1 MTSTPKHVPYR
12 WDEIEDQVRTAIM
25 CQLSLLQ
32 CLGPHSPDLG
42 KLYLG
47 IDPDLLDEVHT
58 EEGEIKHAAVLTS
71 IPLERHR
78 LHTLAR
84 NAYTYAYQLD
94 GWERASSEDHYEIEC
109 AVLGGFPQ
117 TDMHAEPSPLSIY
130 HDFPLRRVLETF
142 RARWNLYNPDYGL
155 GLSVREL
162 ALLTSMTVPAVR
174 TSLSKE
180 GIKLDL
186 TRTGSGGSRRDD
198 DRSAMLSFEEALPWL
213 SGRRGFVPN
222 RAEKPTQSGMSTVAL
237 FGRADT
243 PFDVALRKAIAM
255 LDIQTAHLAGAIGAS
270 LEWVEALASGGVPEI
285 DIPAL
290 RRLAKQLS
298 LDEPDFVAMAV
309 RHLVSLELAKG
320 KADPG

>member
-1 MTSTPKHVPYR
+1 MTSTPKHVPYH
-12 WDEIEDQVRTAIM
+12 WDEIEDQVRAAIL

-32 CLGPHSPDLG
+32 CLGPHSPELG

-47 IDPDLLDEVHT
+47 IDPDLLNEVYT
-58 EEGEIKHAAVLTS
+58 EGGAAEHADRTS
-71 IPLERHR
+71 IPLERHH

-84 NAYTYAYQLD
+84 HAYNYAYQLD

-109 AVLGGFPQ
+109 AVLAGFPQ

-162 ALLTSMTVPAVR
+162 ALLTNMTVPAVR

-186 TRTGSGGSRRDD
+186 TRTGPGGSRRDD

-222 RAEKPTQSGMSTVAL
+222 RAEKPMQSPISTAAL
-237 FGRADT
+237 FDRTDIA
-243 PFDVALRKAIAM
+243 FDVALRTAIAM
-255 LDIQTAHLAGAIGAS
+255 LDIQTDELAGAIGAS
-270 LEWVEALASGGVPEI
+270 QEWVETLAGGGVPEI
-285 DIPAL
+285 DIAVL

-298 LDEPDFVAMAV
+298 SDEPGFVATAV
-309 RHLVSLELAKG
+309 RHLVSLELSRA